1 MLHAFL
7 ATFLAGRRPHCQDS
21 IGGAVCDET
30 QAKRYLVVYRGR
42 GLDLGFH
49 AAGLMTAVAVEMDRC
64 CCETLN
70 SNRTR
75 RYPWEVIE
83 APVEEVSSKTL
94 LAAAKLAVGE
104 PDVLVGGPPC
114 QPFSKSGY
122 WSKGDSGRLKD
133 PRANT
138 LVEFIRVLRDT
149 RPRTFLLENVTGLA
163 YTGKEEGFRFLLDE
177 IEHINRAM
185 GTRYKV
191 NAKVLNAAWYGVPQ
205 TRERIILVGSRDG
218 REFRFPAPCF
228 FDLDTEQKPLLN
240 GQDPF
245 RTAWDALG
253 DLSEPEDLEE
263 TRVTGQWAD
272 LLPSIPEGSNYL
284 HHTDRGE
291 GLPLFGW
298 RRRYWSFLLKL
309 SKSRPA
315 WTLTAQP
322 GPAIGPFHWK
332 NRRLARA
339 ELLRLQTFPDG
350 YRVAGTLSEVQRQI
364 GNAVPSALAEAIA
377 LEIRRQLLDERVSAE
392 RPTLLPPTRRPIPKP
407 EPTRPVPKRYRQLV
421 GTHEPHPGTG
431 MGYGALRRAV

>member
-1 MLHAFL
+1 MEQHV
-7 ATFLAGRRPHCQDS
+7 TTRRPS
-21 IGGAVCDET
+21 VISLFTGA
-30 QAKRYLVVYRGR
+30 G

-49 AAGLMTAVAVEMDRC
+49 AAGLATAVAVEMDRR
-64 CCETLN
+64 CCETLG
-70 SNRTR
+70 SNKARG
-75 RYPWEVIE
+75 YPWEIIE
-83 APVEEVSSKTL
+83 APIEGVSSKAL
-94 LAAAKLAVGE
+94 LKAANLGVGE
-104 PDVLVGGPPC
+104 ADVLIGGPPC

-122 WSKGDSGRLKD
+122 WSKGDSGRLRD

-138 LVEFIRVLRDT
+138 LAEFVRVLRDT

-163 YTGKEEGFRFLLDE
+163 YTGKEEGLRFLLDE
-177 IEHINRAM
+177 IEHINRAL

-191 NAKVLNAAWYGVPQ
+191 NAKVLNAARYGAPQ

-218 REFRFPAPCF
+218 REFRFPIPRF
-228 FDLDTEQKPLLN
+228 FDLETKQEPLPN
-240 GQDPF
+240 GEEPF

-253 DLSEPEDLEE
+253 DLNDPDDLEE

-272 LLPSIPEGSNYL
+272 LLPSIPEGLNYL
-284 HHTDRGE
+284 HHTDRGK

-332 NRRLARA
+332 NRRLARQ

-350 YRVAGTLSEVQRQI
+350 YRVAGTLSEVHRQV
-364 GNAVPSALAEAIA
+364 GNAVPSALAEVLA
-377 LEIRRQLLDERVSAE
+377 LEIRQQLLDERVSSGK
-392 RPTLLPPTRRPIPKP
+392 PTLLPPKRRPIPRA
-407 EPTRPVPKRYRQLV
+407 EPTRPVPSRYRQLV
-421 GTHEPHPGTG
+421 GDHEAHPGTG
-431 MGYGALRRAV
+431 LGYGAQRRVA

>member
-1 MLHAFL
+1 MSRKPSVISLF
-7 ATFLAGRRPHCQDS
+7 TGAG
-21 IGGAVCDET
+21 
-30 QAKRYLVVYRGR
+30 

-49 AAGLMTAVAVEMDRC
+49 AAGLFTAAAVEMDRRC
-64 CCETLN
+64 CDTLRAN
-70 SNRTR
+70 KGRGN
-75 RYPWEVIE
+75 PWEIIE
-83 APVEEVSSKTL
+83 APVEEVSSRKL
-94 LAAAKLAVGE
+94 LSAAKLKVGE
-104 PDVLVGGPPC
+104 ADALIGGPPC

-122 WSKGDSGRLKD
+122 WSKGDSGRLRD

-138 LVEFIRVLRDT
+138 LVEFVRVLRDT
-149 RPRTFLLENVTGLA
+149 RPKTFLLENVSGLA

-177 IEHINRAM
+177 ISRVNAVT

-191 NAKVLNAAWYGVPQ
+191 TAKVLNAAWYGVPQ

-218 REFRFPAPCF
+218 REFRFPNARF
-228 FDLDTEQKPLLN
+228 YDAETKQEQLLWDR
-240 GQDPF
+240 QPY

-253 DLSEPEDLEE
+253 DLGEPVDLDE
-263 TRVTGQWAD
+263 TLLRGRWAS

-309 SKSRPA
+309 SKRRPA

-350 YRVAGTLSEVQRQI
+350 YVVAGTLSEAHRQI
-364 GNAVPSALAEAIA
+364 GNAVPSLLAEVLA
-377 LEIRRQLLDERVSAE
+377 LEIRRQLLDERVPP
-392 RPTLLPPTRRPIPKP
+392 RPLKLLPPKRTPVPRP
-407 EPTRPVPKRYRQLV
+407 EPVQPVSASYRRLA
-421 GTHEPHPGTG
+421 GLHEPHPGTG
-431 MGYGALRRAV
+431 MGYGAQRRAA